1 MTCGELIDTILNVSK
16 NAEVSTQVFKKDVS
30 SISSVTDTL
39 DKCSKTSI
47 DAVSKYRAELNAITA
62 VDDALAIRRVM
73 ISMIM
78 KLFQDV
84 NFSSMTMNNIILEDV
99 FNRSKVSMDVLKSL
113 NALIVNIKTSADKYL
128 EK

>member
-1 MTCGELIDTILNVSK
+1 MTCGELMDTILNVSK

-47 DAVSKYRAELNAITA
+47 DAVNKYRAELNAITA